1 MFVKARRI
9 SLCKQCS
16 SWK

>member
-1 MFVKARRI
+1 MFVKARCI